1 MGCGYFQ
8 DKTNIKSIRLDKDH
22 SPIYYGTMNRII
34 KRTNPF
40 SGKSEM
46 LTHDEAMLH
55 DQVKQAE
62 AMGEFEKMQKC
73 LDKFSRLNPK
83 AYMTLLD

>member
-1 MGCGYFQ
+1 
-8 DKTNIKSIRLDKDH
+8 
-22 SPIYYGTMNRII
+22 
-34 KRTNPF
+34 
-40 SGKSEM
+40 M

-62 AMGEFEKMQKC
+62 GMGEFEKMQKC

>member
-46 LTHDEAMLH
+46 LTRDEAMLH

-62 AMGEFEKMQKC
+62 AMGEFDKMQKA
-73 LDKFSRLNPK
+73 LSKFSRLNPK

>member
-1 MGCGYFQ
+1 M
-8 DKTNIKSIRLDKDH
+8 KT
-22 SPIYYGTMNRII
+22 NRII

-55 DQVKQAE
+55 DEVKQAE
-62 AMGEFEKMQKC
+62 GMGEYKKMEKA
-73 LDKFSRLNPK
+73 LSKFMRLNPK

>member
-1 MGCGYFQ
+1 M
-8 DKTNIKSIRLDKDH
+8 N
-22 SPIYYGTMNRII
+22 NRII

-62 AMGEFEKMQKC
+62 SMGEFEKMQKC

>member
-1 MGCGYFQ
+1 
-8 DKTNIKSIRLDKDH
+8 
-22 SPIYYGTMNRII
+22 MNRII

-46 LTHDEAMLH
+46 LTRDEAMLH
-55 DQVKQAE
+55 DEVKQAE
-62 AMGEFEKMQKC
+62 GMGEYKKMEKA
-73 LDKFSRLNPK
+73 LSKFMRLNPK